1 MMLLSSLSSSSSRR
15 HNNNNEHQLHQNKH
29 QALSL
34 FSFLAS
40 SWSLRN
46 IKGSLLQVPPKLII
60 LATIITG
67 TTTTLYK
74 VNTVIRSESVRRA
87 TYFWWNIGPVVV
99 HYKFTKFWFTK
110 INTNADITK
119 RNQVYNE
126 LHTKYAPKCY
136 DSALHLKG
144 LYIKLMQICSSRPD
158 FIPIQY
164 IKLFILAQDSLPQY
178 PIEQIKDIINNSLL
192 TSNEQGLSYDDIF
205 INIDEIALGTLLTPL
220 VLSFYFIVSQRFFHR
235 KVGIRIRFDSIRFST

>member
-1 MMLLSSLSSSSSRR
+1 M
-15 HNNNNEHQLHQNKH
+15 
-29 QALSL
+29 SL

-46 IKGSLLQVPPKLII
+46 IKGGRIPVSPKLTI
-60 LATIITG
+60 LATITG
-67 TTTTLYK
+67 TTFYK
-74 VNTVIRSESVRRA
+74 INKVIRSESVRRA

-110 INTNADITK
+110 INTTADLTK
-119 RNQVYNE
+119 RNQVYNK
-126 LHTKYAPKCY
+126 LHTRYAPKCY

-205 INIDEIALGTLLTPL
+205 IDIDEIALGTLLTPL

-235 KVGIRIRFDSIRFST
+235 KVGIRIRFDSIQYVT